1 MLSTVEKVLQTRT
14 KPFGNDESSVIRVAQ
29 NSHVSFHHTTLSNI
43 ATNESII
50 QVSFYIFGYFC
61 VNKFFSIGQKEFV
74 QILMDTIL

>member
-50 QVSFYIFGYFC
+50 QVSFCG
-61 VNKFFSIGQKEFV
+61 
-74 QILMDTIL
+74 